1 MQTEKKKIPSNGF
14 SFFIWGAVAGF
25 FAYTLWSHSFLVAV
39 GFGLLAVF
47 LLITGMGKQRIFDEY
62 MNEQKNDSQLDQTS
76 QEVLENPVDYSIDD
90 NSNDTTE

>member
-47 LLITGMGKQRIFDEY
+47 LLITDEY